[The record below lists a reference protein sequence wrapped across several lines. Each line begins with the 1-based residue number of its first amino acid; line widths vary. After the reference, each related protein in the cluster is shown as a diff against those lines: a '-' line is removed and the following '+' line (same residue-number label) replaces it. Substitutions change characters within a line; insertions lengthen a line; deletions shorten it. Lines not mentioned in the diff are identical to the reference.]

1 MVGTVILLLR
11 YRIRHV
17 MARDPS
23 KPSGTKLTL
32 VSKTG
37 KAGKAS
43 KGGSTAK
50 ASRPVKGTQRS
61 GPAAQPGGLTQKQEE
76 FVQSVRAGMS
86 YSDAYRQSYNAEG
99 MTPTSIHRE
108 AHGLTVHPKIIARF
122 NQLQQEYEAEQRML
136 AASRGGYVLKSLQN
150 IADDEDAPTNARVAA
165 LVAIGKSCALFT
177 DKIETNDTTDRS
189 VEELEADIRRRAG
202 L

>member
-1 MVGTVILLLR
+1 
-11 YRIRHV
+11 

-23 KPSGTKLTL
+23 KPSAPQLTL

-37 KAGKAS
+37 KAGKAG
-43 KGGSTAK
+43 KAVTTGK

-61 GPAAQPGGLTQKQEE
+61 GPAAAPGSLTQKQED
-76 FVQSVRAGMS
+76 FVQAVRAGTS
-86 YSDAYRQSYNAEG
+86 YSDAYRQAYNAQG

-108 AHGLTVHPKIIARF
+108 AHALTVHPKITARF
-122 NQLQQEYEAEQRML
+122 NQLQAEYEAEQRML

-150 IADDEDAPTNARVAA
+150 IADDDDAPTNARVAA
-165 LVAIGKSCALFT
+165 LVAIGKSCALFV
-177 DKIETNDTTDRS
+177 DKVESKDTTERS
-189 VEELEADIRRRAG
+189 VEEIEADIRRRAG